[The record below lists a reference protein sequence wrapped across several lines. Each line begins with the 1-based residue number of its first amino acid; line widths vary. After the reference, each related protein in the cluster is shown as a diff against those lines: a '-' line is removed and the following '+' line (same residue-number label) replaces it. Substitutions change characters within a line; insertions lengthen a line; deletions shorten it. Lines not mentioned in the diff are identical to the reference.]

1 MSRNGKPAQLQGVAG
16 WRRGESFLNT
26 AHMNN
31 TRRALVLTDESAG
44 HPFLRSLP
52 VHVRKGTRTPADN
65 ARGWKFT
72 RRDWRDFLGAY
83 CASFVMV
90 SAFIA

>member
-1 MSRNGKPAQLQGVAG
+1 MSI
-16 WRRGESFLNT
+16 
-26 AHMNN
+26 
-31 TRRALVLTDESAG
+31 TRRALVLTDETAG

-52 VHVRKGTRTPADN
+52 AHVRKGFHTPADN
-65 ARGWKFT
+65 ARKWRLS

-83 CASFVMV
+83 CASFVVV